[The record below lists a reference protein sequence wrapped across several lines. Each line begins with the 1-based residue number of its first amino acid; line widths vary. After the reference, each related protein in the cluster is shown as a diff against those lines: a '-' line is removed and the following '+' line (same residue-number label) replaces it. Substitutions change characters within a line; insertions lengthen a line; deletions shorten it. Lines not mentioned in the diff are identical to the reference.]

1 MNGARSIPT
10 RRRRPAVAVRREI
23 SDVAIPTI
31 THRFTV
37 SDYHR
42 MAEVGILDE
51 NDRVE
56 LIEGEIVDMT
66 PLGRRHQARVDQL
79 AELLIRGLGERA
91 IVRVQGSIR
100 LGERSEPQPDLVV
113 LRRRAD
119 FYADA
124 DVGPPDVLL
133 VIEVADTSLA
143 HDRDVKVP
151 LYNRAA
157 ITEVW
162 LVDLNGE
169 NVTVYREPGP
179 RGYGD
184 VFTARAQERLSPRL
198 FPELVLTPVQILG

>member
-1 MNGARSIPT
+1 
-10 RRRRPAVAVRREI
+10 VAL
-23 SDVAIPTI
+23 PTI
-31 THRFTV
+31 IHRFTV

-51 NDRVE
+51 DDRVE

-79 AELLIRGLGERA
+79 AELLIRALGERA

-124 DVGPPDVLL
+124 DAGPPDVLL

-143 HDRDVKVP
+143 HHRDVKVP
-151 LYNRAA
+151 LYHRAG

-179 RGYGD
+179 RGYGE
-184 VFTARAQERLSPRL
+184 VFTARGREHLSPRL
-198 FPELVLTPVQILG
+198 IPELEITPGQILS